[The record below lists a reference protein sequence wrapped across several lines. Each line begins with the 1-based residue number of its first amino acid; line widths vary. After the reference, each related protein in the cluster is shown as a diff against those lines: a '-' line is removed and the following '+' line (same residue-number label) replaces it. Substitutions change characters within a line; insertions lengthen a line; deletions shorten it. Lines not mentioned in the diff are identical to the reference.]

1 MCGKSS
7 PRVSPCNPIPLE
19 PIPSLKVRCR
29 CAEALG
35 MVKSGEESRVS
46 CQGMAGTPFLE
57 GWKLQ
62 FGGFNVSETG
72 GKNGW
77 FKLQLYRSIHHPSL
91 FVQQIKSTFFR
102 ISFHINVFKTI
113 RIHSASLMGQL
124 SWVFTTLESLI
135 TCQEEAKALVE
146 ARGSRSSL
154 PETNRR
160 RLHKKT

>member
-1 MCGKSS
+1 MVNHH
-7 PRVSPCNPIPLE
+7 PRYQVSPCNPIPWN

-46 CQGMAGTPFLE
+46 RH
-57 GWKLQ
+57 GWLAI
-62 FGGFNVSETG
+62 FGGRNSLLETSIWWIQCGETG
-72 GKNGW
+72 GN
-77 FKLQLYRSIHHPSL
+77 FNYRWIHHPSL
-91 FVQQIKSTFFR
+91 FPQQIKSTFFR
-102 ISFHINVFKTI
+102 IFLLITDVFKTNLDPQK
-113 RIHSASLMGQL
+113 ASLMG
-124 SWVFTTLESLI
+124 LI
-135 TCQEEAKALVE
+135 TFQEEAKALVE